1 MMNMLTI
8 GWKASPQHFTI
19 GDYREL
25 WRLVDAAGFDSCWV
39 FDHLRPMGRDRG
51 GDIFEAW
58 TVLAAMAEATSR
70 VRLGTLVSS
79 NLYRHPALLA
89 KMAATVDHVS
99 GGRLDLGLGAGG
111 DPGVD
116 PAIGLPDL
124 GAGERVE
131 RLDESAQI
139 LRHLWTLPVTTFAGK
154 HYRLADVPSDPKPVQ
169 QPMPLWLASN
179 GERRGLR
186 VVAERATGWLTA
198 TFDTVPGDLTRLMGV
213 LNQHCEAVGRDP
225 GTLRRGVQF
234 PLAES
239 DGEIL
244 ESVEAFG
251 RAGFTDLVLMP
262 RGGGLDRVAAIGT
275 LLPRMRECF
284 KTASDTS

>member
-1 MMNMLTI
+1 MLTI

-19 GDYREL
+19 GEYREL

-39 FDHLRPMGRDRG
+39 FDHLRPMGRDRS

-70 VRLGTLVSS
+70 VRVGTLVSS

-89 KMAATVDHVS
+89 KMATTVDHIS

-111 DPGVD
+111 DPDVD
-116 PAIGLPDL
+116 PAIGLADL
-124 GAGERVE
+124 SGRERVE

-139 LRHLWTLPVTTFAGK
+139 LRLLWTQPATTFAGK
-154 HYRLADVPSDPKPVQ
+154 HYRLTEVPSDPEPVQ
-169 QPMPLWLASN
+169 HVMPLWLASN

-198 TFDTVPGDLTRLMGV
+198 TFATEPGDLARLMTV
-213 LNQHCEAVGRDP
+213 LDQHCEAVGRDP

-234 PLAES
+234 PVPES
-239 DGEIL
+239 DDEIL
-244 ESVEAFG
+244 EAVEAFA

-262 RGGGLDRVAAIGT
+262 RGGSLARVAAIGT

-284 KTASDTS
+284 KTASGTS